1 MGVQHL
7 GYVEFGTAS
16 RLVLAGAFRRLLNA
30 QLALDKFRADLG
42 EAHSVD
48 ECWQAICAAYPQFG
62 FDAIRLRVG
71 PSEYVDRAPGASS
84 RNGWSL
90 HIALSDSDF
99 VALSRDAA
107 SPAPPI
113 VAPFADT
120 LSSALRK
127 KIPERQAKEAVWQ

>member
-1 MGVQHL
+1 
-7 GYVEFGTAS
+7 
-16 RLVLAGAFRRLLNA
+16 
-30 QLALDKFRADLG
+30 LDKFHAELG
-42 EAHSVD
+42 EARSMD

-71 PSEYVDRAPGASS
+71 PCEYVDRAPGASP

-90 HIALSDSDF
+90 HIALSGSDF

-113 VAPFADT
+113 VVPFADA

-127 KIPERQAKEAVWQ
+127 KIPERQGMEAVRQ